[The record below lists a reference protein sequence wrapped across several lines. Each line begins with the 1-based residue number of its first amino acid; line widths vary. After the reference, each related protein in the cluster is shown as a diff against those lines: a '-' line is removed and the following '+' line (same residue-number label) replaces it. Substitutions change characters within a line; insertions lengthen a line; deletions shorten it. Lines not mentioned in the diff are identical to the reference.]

1 MSIPPPPGPP
11 GSRPPLGCADRSGFL
26 FAHECDR
33 PVAGQC
39 ARCGKPICVEH
50 TRMSEDG
57 PTCIACLQQ
66 RDDHDDDR
74 RYEQW
79 QRDADRSSASSDS
92 SRASED
98 STAFVPAGGAFG
110 GAGTSDEWAAGE
122 DAPPQRA
129 DDPYFYGTAED
140 RASYYDAD
148 DFRAFDVAATAAG
161 GNADSGAEDDVETDT
176 GAS

>member
-26 FAHECDR
+26 FAHDCDR

-57 PTCIACLQQ
+57 PTCIACLRQ
-66 RDDHDDDR
+66 RDDDDDR
-74 RYEQW
+74 RDDR
-79 QRDADRSSASSDS
+79 RDSDTNRSSASSDS

-110 GAGTSDEWAAGE
+110 GAGAGDEWAARE
-122 DAPPQRA
+122 DAPSQRA

-148 DFRAFDVAATAAG
+148 DFRAFDVAAAAAG
-161 GNADSGAEDDVETDT
+161 AGTESETGDDVETDT